1 MSLKG
6 NMLRKLFVLVLS
18 VLLVAMSG
26 VYGKKTKPNDTPG
39 KKIKNH
45 PGIKGADFKRTGRHI
60 RYDGI

>member
-26 VYGKKTKPNDTPG
+26 AYGKKSKPSDNPDKG
-39 KKIKNH
+39 IKNH
-45 PGIKGADFKRTGRHI
+45 PEKQNFEF
-60 RYDGI
+60 